1 MTDANCDG
9 SKEKRNKN
17 SKDVD
22 RAFEKVDRTSAHP
35 MLFLEIHYVMR
46 STSLRLFV
54 RFQNQIIIKKKKKK
68 SNKQT
73 NEKTKN
79 K

>member
-68 SNKQT
+68 IKQT
-73 NEKTKN
+73 NKRKN
-79 K
+79 KK

>member
-68 SNKQT
+68 KIKQT
-73 NEKTKN
+73 NKRKN
-79 K
+79 KK